1 MKKVVALMLAMVM
14 LLSVAAF
21 AGTDEYLGTWYLN
34 EMVMGDVTMAPGAM
48 GMEMTLEIMEGG
60 TGTMTVTGE
69 EGLETAEIT
78 WTEED
83 DGITV
88 VLVEQETPMTMTL
101 ADGNLVADND
111 GAALVFGRELSEA
124 NVFTPAQP
132 AAEATIEDY
141 AGEWTSFMMDLDGMY
156 LDPSFAGITV
166 TASVEGTTVTVNGL
180 ILNGEAV
187 ETTFADGALTFA
199 DEDPENALLDGLN
212 MQLLEDGTMA
222 FTMTFADDMT
232 FIMQKSE

>member
-1 MKKVVALMLAMVM
+1 
-14 LLSVAAF
+14 
-21 AGTDEYLGTWYLN
+21 
-34 EMVMGDVTMAPGAM
+34 
-48 GMEMTLEIMEGG
+48 
-60 TGTMTVTGE
+60 
-69 EGLETAEIT
+69 
-78 WTEED
+78 
-83 DGITV
+83 
-88 VLVEQETPMTMTL
+88 MTMTL

-111 GAALVFGRELSEA
+111 GPALVFGRELSEA

-166 TASVEGTTVTVNGL
+166 TGL

-187 ETTFADGALTFA
+187 ETTFADGALTFV
-199 DEDPENALLDGLN
+199 DEDPENALLDSLN

>member
-1 MKKVVALMLAMVM
+1 MKKVVALMLAMVV

-132 AAEATIEDY
+132 VAEATIEDY

-156 LDPSFAGITV
+156 VDPSFAGITV